1 MNKKRRIESNG
12 HSISSMIGNSISS
25 IIDFGNHLCDME
37 VGQMSTLSFNNKPY
51 IVVRLKED
59 KEAL

>member
-1 MNKKRRIESNG
+1 MKAMGGKSLC
-12 HSISSMIGNSISS
+12 S
-25 IIDFGNHLCDME
+25 IIELGNYLCDME

>member
-1 MNKKRRIESNG
+1 MNKKRRIETD
-12 HSISSMIGNSISS
+12 IGNSISS
-25 IIDFGNHLCDME
+25 IIGLGNHLCDME
-37 VGQMSTLSFNNKPY
+37 VGQISTLSFNNKPY